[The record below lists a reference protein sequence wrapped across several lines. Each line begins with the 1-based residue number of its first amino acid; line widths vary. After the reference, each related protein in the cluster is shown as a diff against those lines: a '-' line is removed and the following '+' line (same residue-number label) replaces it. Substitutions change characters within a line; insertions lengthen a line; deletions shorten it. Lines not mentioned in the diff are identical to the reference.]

1 VYPGLSF
8 NATKAMQV
16 WENRKT
22 PVPNYYADW
31 NNWLPIMRAYEEKR
45 RPSYFGTPAVNQVL
59 ETSLKI
65 ICKEGMD
72 KRVIKTKFS
81 KGI

>member
-1 VYPGLSF
+1 
-8 NATKAMQV
+8 MQV

-31 NNWLPIMRAYEEKR
+31 NNWLPIMRAYEKKR
-45 RPSYFGTPAVNQVL
+45 RPSLFWNTSIVNC
-59 ETSLKI
+59 SFRNYLKI

-72 KRVIKTKFS
+72 K
-81 KGI
+81 G